1 VSAFGRA
8 ATWLGHELAAEVT
21 APYVQRGARIFSDA
35 ATAAGGARDAYVYT
49 RAMRHDGL
57 RGSRMVSAGEWFHG
71 LSDRQNAIAQ
81 LGADFSALQ
90 GDLALHATSPA
101 DVAWTVSVVAPVMA
115 AWQDFAQ
122 KQHASGLSPWVT
134 EWSVYLTWQERLHLL
149 RSLARSRGIEL
160 DSPDPVPLPLT
171 VWERSRTGE
180 GGGLDAWLGLFKVV
194 LLGAAATAGLVGFVA
209 IAREWHRGLSR

>member
-1 VSAFGRA
+1 MGV
-8 ATWLGHELAAEVT
+8 
-21 APYVQRGARIFSDA
+21 
-35 ATAAGGARDAYVYT
+35 
-49 RAMRHDGL
+49 
-57 RGSRMVSAGEWFHG
+57 AGEWFHG

-90 GDLALHATSPA
+90 GDLAHSATAPD
-101 DVAWTVSVVAPVMA
+101 DVAWIVSVVQPTLH

-122 KQHASGLSPWVT
+122 KQAASGISPWVT

-149 RSLARSRGIEL
+149 RQLARSRGIVLE
-160 DSPDPVPLPLT
+160 SPDPVPLPLT

-194 LLGAAATAGLVGFVA
+194 LLGAVAAAGLVGVIA